1 MYATAS
7 DVATN
12 LGRSLSAA
20 EEAQAAQWIGWAES
34 TIQRRLGDLGALDPD
49 TLNMVI
55 VEAVSRRLR
64 MPEPVTQVSVSVDD
78 GNVNKTYSKAT
89 GLIDIQPEWWAA
101 LGWVDAPS
109 MVTFRPLFDP
119 DADVSPDAWR

>member
-12 LGRSLSAA
+12 LGRSLSTA
-20 EEAQAAQWIGWAES
+20 EAAQAAQWIGWAES
-34 TIQRRLGDLGALDPD
+34 TIQLRLGDLGALDPD

-78 GNVNKTYSKAT
+78 ANVNKTYSKAT
-89 GLIDIQPEWWAA
+89 GLIDILPEWWAA
-101 LGWVDAPS
+101 LGWVESGAFS
-109 MVTFRPLFDP
+109 VTPYGAP
-119 DADVSPDAWR
+119 DASPDAWR

>member
-12 LGRSLSAA
+12 LGRSLTQA
-20 EEAQAAQWIGWAES
+20 EEAQAAQWVGWAES
-34 TIQRRLGDLGALDPD
+34 TIQRRLGDLGSLDPD

-78 GNVNKTYSKAT
+78 ANVNKTYQKAT
-89 GLIDIQPEWWAA
+89 GLIDILPEWWAA
-101 LGWVDAPS
+101 LGWVESGAFS
-109 MVTFRPLFDP
+109 VTPYGAP
-119 DADVSPDAWR
+119 DASPDAWR

>member
-12 LGRSLSAA
+12 LGRSLSTT
-20 EEAQAAQWIGWAES
+20 ESAQVAQWIGWAES
-34 TIQRRLGDLGALDPD
+34 TIQRRLCDLALLDPD
-49 TLNMVI
+49 ILNMVI

-89 GLIDIQPEWWAA
+89 GLIDILPEWWAA

-119 DADVSPDAWR
+119 DADVIPDAWR

>member
-1 MYATAS
+1 MYAIAS

-12 LGRSLSAA
+12 LGRSLTQA

-34 TIQRRLGDLGALDPD
+34 TIQRRLGDLAQLDPD
-49 TLNMVI
+49 ALNMVI

-78 GNVNKTYSKAT
+78 ANVNKTYQKST
-89 GLIDIQPEWWAA
+89 GLIDILPEWWAA
-101 LGWVDAPS
+101 LGWVESGAFTVTPYGAP
-109 MVTFRPLFDP
+109 
-119 DADVSPDAWR
+119 DVSPDAWR

>member
-12 LGRSLSAA
+12 LGRSLSTA
-20 EEAQAAQWIGWAES
+20 EAAQAAQWIGWAES
-34 TIQRRLGDLGALDPD
+34 TIQLRLGDLGALDPD

-78 GNVNKTYSKAT
+78 ANVNKTYQKAT
-89 GLIDIQPEWWAA
+89 GLIDILPEWWAD
-101 LGWVDAPS
+101 LGWVESGAFS
-109 MVTFRPLFDP
+109 VTPYGAP
-119 DADVSPDAWR
+119 DASPDAWR

>member
-12 LGRSLSAA
+12 LGRSLTQA

-64 MPEPVTQVSVSVDD
+64 MPEPVSQVSVSVDD
-78 GNVNKTYSKAT
+78 GNVNKTYQKAT
-89 GLIDIQPEWWAA
+89 GLIDILPEWWAA
-101 LGWVDAPS
+101 LGWVESGAFT
-109 MVTFRPLFDP
+109 VTPYGAP
-119 DADVSPDAWR
+119 DASPDAWR

>member
-1 MYATAS
+1 MYAIAS

-12 LGRSLSAA
+12 LGRPLTQA

-49 TLNMVI
+49 ALNMVI

-64 MPEPVTQVSVSVDD
+64 MPEPVTQVSMSVDD
-78 GNVNKTYSKAT
+78 GNVNKTYQKAT
-89 GLIDIQPEWWAA
+89 GLIDILPEWWAA
-101 LGWVDAPS
+101 LGWVESGAFS
-109 MVTFRPLFDP
+109 VTPYGAP
-119 DADVSPDAWR
+119 DASPDAWR

>member
-12 LGRSLSAA
+12 LGRSLSTT
-20 EEAQAAQWIGWAES
+20 ESAQAAQWIGWAES

-64 MPEPVTQVSVSVDD
+64 MPEPVSQVSVSVDD
-78 GNVNKTYSKAT
+78 ANINKTYQKAT
-89 GLIDIQPEWWAA
+89 GLIDILPEWWAA
-101 LGWVDAPS
+101 LGWVESGAFSVTPYGAP
-109 MVTFRPLFDP
+109 
-119 DADVSPDAWR
+119 DVSPDAWR